1 MRRSGALLGCLVAMV
16 CSGCP
21 GTIEDPAVFD
31 ELGQAAAKLDAGE
44 AGAEDAAQPTDAGA
58 LDAEQEEPED
68 AASPPPPQD
77 TGPVVEDAS
86 SIRDATVPSPSDA
99 AAAEAGSEAGIGCDI
114 KALIM
119 AKCGSSGCHGAPAVS
134 NGLDLT
140 SADLALRLGGRRGSG
155 SCSTYLLI
163 DPATPSQSALYLKVT
178 PDACGSRMPLGG
190 TLTDG
195 EQACILRW
203 IETLN

>member
-1 MRRSGALLGCLVAMV
+1 MRRSGALLGCLIAVA
-16 CSGCP
+16 CAGCP
-21 GTIEDPAVFD
+21 GTIEDPASFE
-31 ELGQAAAKLDAGE
+31 ELGQAAARQDAGE
-44 AGAEDAAQPTDAGA
+44 AGAEDAAQPADAGA
-58 LDAEQEEPED
+58 LDAAPED
-68 AASPPPPQD
+68 PEEDANTPQEA
-77 TGPVVEDAS
+77 GPAVEDAS
-86 SIRDATVPSPSDA
+86 SMRDAALAPPSDA
-99 AAAEAGSEAGIGCDI
+99 SIAEAGDEAGSGCDF

-140 SADLALRLGGRRGSG
+140 SADLTLRLAGRRGSG
-155 SCSTYLLI
+155 SCSPYLLI

-203 IETLN
+203 IESQN